1 MATGTIVNISLS
13 AMATTGLLFFAGVAD
28 LAQAGQAHAKM
39 SGYVSK
45 HSSSRSRGSSSKSR
59 STGSSSRH
67 RGRYHASSRRR
78 RHVVVRRV
86 RYAYPMNFFL
96 WKGPP
101 FDQNMLSS
109 DLSQK
114 VRYNFLAGNADSYLA
129 DTLVRAGVFSYYPL
143 RGGIFWRREPV
154 KYVVVHSTE
163 TGNIMDAKRVIDSWG
178 GGGRRHAGA
187 HFVVDRDGRIYQAVD
202 PDLGAV
208 HVNIFKTLPGINNDN
223 SVGIEM
229 VHTHQQ
235 TYTPEQRASVIRLVS
250 FLQDHFQVP
259 DENVITHRYAQQG
272 DHTDPV
278 NFDWEGFL
286 ATKAEFRKQALATKM
301 TELAEEA
308 KTWWSTDEPRTT
320 VFLQPNGPLPLPSD
334 KPPVLNN
341 NKPAPIKS
349 SAEKKGNVAQEPL
362 LRGPIEMDPEDANI
376 LNERSTSGPSLS
388 GAR

>member
-1 MATGTIVNISLS
+1 MATRPIVNISLF
-13 AMATTGLLFFAGVAD
+13 AMATTVLLFFAGVAD
-28 LAQAGQAHAKM
+28 FSEVGQANAKM

-45 HSSSRSRGSSSKSR
+45 RTGRSSGTSARSRGR
-59 STGSSSRH
+59 STRSSSRH
-67 RGRYHASSRRR
+67 RGRYHSTSRRR
-78 RHVVVRRV
+78 RHTVVRRV
-86 RYAYPMNFFL
+86 RYAYPVNFFL
-96 WKGPP
+96 WKGPA
-101 FDQNMLSS
+101 FDQNMLAN
-109 DLSQK
+109 DLAQK
-114 VRYNFLAGNADSYLA
+114 VKYNFLAGNADGYLA

-163 TGNIMDAKRVIDSWG
+163 TGNIMDGKRVIDSWG

-229 VHTHQQ
+229 VHTHSQ
-235 TYTPEQRASVIRLVS
+235 TYTTEQRASVIRLVS
-250 FLQDHFQVP
+250 FLQDHFQVA

-286 ATKAEFRKQALATKM
+286 ATKAEFRKQALAIKM

-320 VFLQPNGPLPLPSD
+320 VFLQPNGPLPLPTD
-334 KPPVLNN
+334 KPQSVNI
-341 NKPAPIKS
+341 KPSKS
-349 SAEKKGNVAQEPL
+349 YVEKKSNMVQEPA
-362 LRGPIEMDPEDANI
+362 LRGPIEMDPEDASL
-376 LNERSTSGPSLS
+376 LNSPKTNGPSLS
-388 GAR
+388 GVR